1 MTEQQIRINDL
12 LYLMTVLD
20 NTIINEIREI
30 NRGNGRPA
38 EKIEETLKYWI
49 EDRIEFMKRKENSND

>member
-20 NTIINEIREI
+20 NAIVNEVREI
-30 NRGNGRPA
+30 NRGKGHSA
-38 EKIEETLKYWI
+38 EKIKETLKYWI
-49 EDRIEFMKRKENSND
+49 EERIAFMKRKENNND

>member
-30 NRGNGRPA
+30 NRGNGHPV
-38 EKIEETLKYWI
+38 EEIEDTLKYWI
-49 EDRIEFMKRKENSND
+49 EDRIAFMKRKENNND

>member
-20 NTIINEIREI
+20 NAIINEVREI
-30 NRGNGRPA
+30 NRGKGHPA

-49 EDRIEFMKRKENSND
+49 EERITFMKRKENSND

>member
-30 NRGNGRPA
+30 NRGNGHPA

>member
-20 NTIINEIREI
+20 NAIVNEIREI
-30 NRGNGRPA
+30 NRGKGHSA

-49 EDRIEFMKRKENSND
+49 EERIVFMKRKENNND

>member
-30 NRGNGRPA
+30 NRGNEHPA

-49 EDRIEFMKRKENSND
+49 EERIAFMKRKENNND

>member
-20 NTIINEIREI
+20 NAIINEVREI
-30 NRGNGRPA
+30 NRGKGHSA

-49 EDRIEFMKRKENSND
+49 EERIAFMKRKENNND

>member
-30 NRGNGRPA
+30 NRENGHPA
-38 EKIEETLKYWI
+38 EEIEDTLKYWI
-49 EDRIEFMKRKENSND
+49 EDRIAFMKRKENSND

>member
-20 NTIINEIREI
+20 NAIINEIREI
-30 NRGNGRPA
+30 NRGNGHPA

-49 EDRIEFMKRKENSND
+49 EERIAFMKRKENNND